1 MKKKMKKRVRKNI
14 IEEEDEEEEEEGDE
28 EEDEEE
34 SEEEQEFIYIKK
46 GNSFIKHNVIKEN
59 NHIKNVI
66 KEPIIRP
73 ITQPKLRFLN
83 FR

>member
-1 MKKKMKKRVRKNI
+1 MKKRVKK
-14 IEEEDEEEEEEGDE
+14 
-28 EEDEEE
+28 

-66 KEPIIRP
+66 KESITKP

-83 FR
+83 FRQIYLVYIPYVF